1 METFDT
7 IAKACASND
16 IPLYDEFFQSY
27 MNYVE
32 KMFEKD
38 HPQVHEYKQL
48 ERNIFRIQQFT
59 SDLTRQ
65 LDFEKRT
72 RSTILRFLGF
82 TNELI
87 SVNYN
92 ENLISSRRTIL
103 DYLQSI
109 GSKLTGTFLRQAPGD
124 ESLFDHTLDAL
135 LSEGYQELPVVL
147 LNSVLENQMFYST
160 ERIVQAK
167 AYLLP
172 NQDEHQLFE
181 SVEDILQQ
189 DSSGVDASKVYL
201 KLIHIFVTSGRV
213 SPNGVFVTELTTK
226 FNNEGI
232 ETPLEAYKICI
243 DAAIKNNDMATSS
256 TIFEQSINSYVQWW
270 DGTGPKVLRTLN
282 DLIILA
288 CKNMNDI
295 EDLFLFFS
303 KIKQQMTDRPINI
316 YAITELSRRML
327 QVEYVGDCIEML
339 KRELP
344 SIKKDDNI
352 KIEVSQPYAAAYRQL
367 FDLLHEFAISYTNE
381 ETFETNWV
389 LYGELH
395 KFFHVPYES
404 YFPAIKFFSERGRL
418 NASLIIFRQIRNLY
432 ETHGNHNNLPP
443 SKEMY
448 VYLFEE
454 FGDKLY
460 QEGVEE
466 IHEYLK
472 TDVSLPRQDLE
483 LQNSLLQ
490 AYSNLQEVGKTR
502 DLFLAMNPMKKI
514 EGKSTI
520 NEETVQ
526 IMLKTFTYSNLNHVK
541 LFWNNLS
548 RFGILP
554 NDAIF
559 RQYLIAYVYHGFPE
573 EATSLT
579 EEMDDYGLEVT
590 EDTVVS
596 LYNFCLSSE
605 DQDKIE
611 EWAHAHYKE
620 LWQSAVDKKLLTRS
634 NNYLPES
641 SLLLENVTAAV
652 SK

>member
-1 METFDT
+1 
-7 IAKACASND
+7 
-16 IPLYDEFFQSY
+16 
-27 MNYVE
+27 
-32 KMFEKD
+32 
-38 HPQVHEYKQL
+38 
-48 ERNIFRIQQFT
+48 
-59 SDLTRQ
+59 
-65 LDFEKRT
+65 
-72 RSTILRFLGF
+72 
-82 TNELI
+82 
-87 SVNYN
+87 
-92 ENLISSRRTIL
+92 
-103 DYLQSI
+103 
-109 GSKLTGTFLRQAPGD
+109 
-124 ESLFDHTLDAL
+124 
-135 LSEGYQELPVVL
+135 
-147 LNSVLENQMFYST
+147 
-160 ERIVQAK
+160 
-167 AYLLP
+167 
-172 NQDEHQLFE
+172 
-181 SVEDILQQ
+181 
-189 DSSGVDASKVYL
+189 
-201 KLIHIFVTSGRV
+201 
-213 SPNGVFVTELTTK
+213 
-226 FNNEGI
+226 
-232 ETPLEAYKICI
+232 
-243 DAAIKNNDMATSS
+243 
-256 TIFEQSINSYVQWW
+256 
-270 DGTGPKVLRTLN
+270 
-282 DLIILA
+282 
-288 CKNMNDI
+288 
-295 EDLFLFFS
+295 
-303 KIKQQMTDRPINI
+303 
-316 YAITELSRRML
+316 
-327 QVEYVGDCIEML
+327 
-339 KRELP
+339 
-344 SIKKDDNI
+344 
-352 KIEVSQPYAAAYRQL
+352 
-367 FDLLHEFAISYTNE
+367 
-381 ETFETNWV
+381 
-389 LYGELH
+389 
-395 KFFHVPYES
+395 
-404 YFPAIKFFSERGRL
+404 
-418 NASLIIFRQIRNLY
+418 
-432 ETHGNHNNLPP
+432 
-443 SKEMY
+443 MY

-652 SK
+652 S